1 MVMAF
6 PGILTRA
13 EFGTGLNVKSICVNG
28 DYLVVQ
34 ESNVNQEQEHDVNNY
49 IQGGPAYAVYNLGSK
64 KHTGKIT
71 FPLRIDQDGNLE
83 AAAKTLLRHAAKPMT
98 ALRIDTHNSLSNFET
113 TVLNPGT
120 DDNKN
125 LSLDACVISNLT
137 LSVSDGGEISVSID
151 FTGMLDTETESVF
164 NFPTDNLLG
173 RKLTFSDCNAFR
185 NESSMRS
192 TSSMTVT
199 IENQLVT
206 PVFLMPYYTDKY
218 VGSGVTEQKDQIEL
232 IAVQSTKWSGEFTEV
247 IRNGLE
253 LNTFIHGG
261 LMHDENLTL
270 DFGSVRTTFYNP
282 VFKIAQSPL
291 TSQVIRRTTQWVGI
305 NKPDDSMLDDRL
317 FSFL

>member
-1 MVMAF
+1 MAF

-13 EFGTGLNVKSICVNG
+13 EFATGLNVKSICVNG
-28 DYLVVQ
+28 DYLIV
-34 ESNVNQEQEHDVNNY
+34 EECSINQDQEHDVRNY
-49 IQGGPAYAVYNLGSK
+49 IQGGPAYSVYNLGAK
-64 KHTGKIT
+64 KHIGSFS
-71 FPLRIDQDGNLE
+71 FPLRVDQDGNLE
-83 AAAKTLLRHAAKPMT
+83 NAAKTILRHAAKPISV
-98 ALRIDTHNSLSNFET
+98 LRIDTHNVLSSYDT
-113 TVLNPGT
+113 TVVNPGT

-125 LSLDACVISNLT
+125 LSLDACIISSLKVT
-137 LSVSDGGEISVSID
+137 VSDGGVISVNVD
-151 FTGMLDTETESVF
+151 FTGMLDNETESTF
-164 NFPTDNLLG
+164 NFSSDYLLG
-173 RKLTFSDCNAFR
+173 RKLSFADCNAFR

-192 TSSMTVT
+192 TSSISVT
-199 IENQLVT
+199 IENELVT
-206 PVFLMPYYTDKY
+206 PVFLMPYYTGKY
-218 VGSGVTEQKDQIEL
+218 VGAGVTEQKDQIEL

-270 DFGSVRTTFYNP
+270 DFGSLRTTFFNP

-291 TSQVIRRTTQWVGI
+291 TPQVIRRTTQWVGI

>member
-1 MVMAF
+1 MAF

-71 FPLRIDQDGNLE
+71 FPLRVDQDGNLE

>member
-1 MVMAF
+1 MAF
-6 PGILTRA
+6 PGILSRA

-28 DYLVVQ
+28 DYLIVQ
-34 ESNVNQEQEHDVNNY
+34 ESSINQEQEHDVNNY

-71 FPLRIDQDGNLE
+71 FPIRVDQDGNLE
-83 AAAKTLLRHAAKPMT
+83 PAAKTLLKHAAKPMT
-98 ALRIDTHNSLSNFET
+98 ALRIDTHNTLSNFDT
-113 TVLNPGT
+113 TVVNPGT

-137 LSVSDGGEISVSID
+137 MSVSDGGEISVSVD

-164 NFPTDNLLG
+164 NFPTDHLLG

-192 TSSMTVT
+192 TSSMSIT

-206 PVFLMPYYTDKY
+206 PVFLMPYYTGKY
-218 VGSGVTEQKDQIEL
+218 VGAGVTEQKDQIEL

-270 DFGSVRTTFYNP
+270 DFGTIRTTFYNP

-291 TSQVIRRTTQWVGI
+291 TPQVIRRTTQWVGI

-317 FSFL
+317 FTFL

>member
-1 MVMAF
+1 MAF
-6 PGILTRA
+6 PGILSRA

-28 DYLVVQ
+28 DYLIVQ
-34 ESNVNQEQEHDVNNY
+34 ECNVNQEQEHDVNNY

-71 FPLRIDQDGNLE
+71 FPLRVDQDGNIE
-83 AAAKTLLRHAAKPMT
+83 AAAKKLLKYAAKPMS

-137 LSVSDGGEISVSID
+137 LSVSDGGEISVNVD
-151 FTGMLDTETESVF
+151 FTGMLDFETESVF
-164 NFPTDNLLG
+164 NFPTDHLLG

-206 PVFLMPYYTDKY
+206 PVFLMPYYTGKY
-218 VGSGVTEQKDQIEL
+218 VGAGVTEQKDQIEL

-291 TSQVIRRTTQWVGI
+291 TPQVIRRTTQWVGI

>member
-1 MVMAF
+1 MAF
-6 PGILTRA
+6 PGILSRA

-28 DYLVVQ
+28 DYLIVQ
-34 ESNVNQEQEHDVNNY
+34 ESSINQEQEHDVNNY

-71 FPLRIDQDGNLE
+71 FPIRVDQDGNLE
-83 AAAKTLLRHAAKPMT
+83 PAAKTLLKHAAKPMT
-98 ALRIDTHNSLSNFET
+98 ALRIDTHNTLSNFDT

-137 LSVSDGGEISVSID
+137 MSVSDGGEISVSVD

-164 NFPTDNLLG
+164 NFPTDHLLG

-192 TSSMTVT
+192 TSSMSIT

-206 PVFLMPYYTDKY
+206 PVFLMPYYTGKY
-218 VGSGVTEQKDQIEL
+218 VGAGVTEQKDQIEL

-270 DFGSVRTTFYNP
+270 DFGTIRTTFYNP

-291 TSQVIRRTTQWVGI
+291 TPQVIRRTTQWVGI

-317 FSFL
+317 FTFL

>member
-1 MVMAF
+1 MAF
-6 PGILTRA
+6 PGILSRA

-28 DYLVVQ
+28 DYLIVQ
-34 ESNVNQEQEHDVNNY
+34 ESSINQEQEHDVNNY

-71 FPLRIDQDGNLE
+71 FPIRVDQDGNLE
-83 AAAKTLLRHAAKPMT
+83 PAAKTLLKHAAKPMT
-98 ALRIDTHNSLSNFET
+98 ALRIDTHNTLSNFDT
-113 TVLNPGT
+113 TVINPGT

-137 LSVSDGGEISVSID
+137 MSVSDGGEISVSVD

-164 NFPTDNLLG
+164 NFPTDHLLG

-192 TSSMTVT
+192 TSSMSIT

-206 PVFLMPYYTDKY
+206 PVFLMPYYTGKY
-218 VGSGVTEQKDQIEL
+218 VGAGVTEQKDQIEL

-270 DFGSVRTTFYNP
+270 DFGTIRTTFYNP

-291 TSQVIRRTTQWVGI
+291 TPQVIRRTTQWVGI

-317 FSFL
+317 FTFL

>member
-1 MVMAF
+1 MAF

-28 DYLVVQ
+28 DYLIVQ
-34 ESNVNQEQEHDVNNY
+34 ECNINQEQDHDVNNY
-49 IQGGPAYAVYNLGSK
+49 IQGGPAFAVYNLGAK

-71 FPLRIDQDGNLE
+71 FPLRVDQDGNLE
-83 AAAKTLLRHAAKPMT
+83 LAAKTLLRHAAKPMSS
-98 ALRIDTHNSLSNFET
+98 LRIDTHNVLSNFDT

-125 LSLDACVISNLT
+125 LSLDACVVSNLT
-137 LSVSDGGEISVSID
+137 ISVSDGGEISVSVD
-151 FTGMLDTETESVF
+151 FIGMLDTETESVF
-164 NFPTDNLLG
+164 NFPSDHLLG

-192 TSSMTVT
+192 TSSMSIT

-206 PVFLMPYYTDKY
+206 PVFLMPYYTGKY
-218 VGSGVTEQKDQIEL
+218 VGAGVTEQKDQIEL

-270 DFGSVRTTFYNP
+270 DFGTVRTTFYNP
-282 VFKIAQSPL
+282 VFKVAQSSL
-291 TSQVIRRTTQWVGI
+291 TPQVIKRTTQWVGI

-317 FSFL
+317 FTFL